1 MDILILALIAVF
13 ILAKLFSVLGSGDS
27 SNSLKR
33 NDAPSKNT
41 GNNNAVVNVDF
52 KKKSINAPT
61 QTAPAPRAP
70 NFNEPEIT
78 DPELLGRIS
87 DIQKKD
93 LRFTPGTFL
102 GGASMAY
109 EMVVQAF
116 NRADVDT
123 LKRLLSAKVF
133 DLFNKEIETA
143 LKEGSYP
150 ETTIVAMKE
159 STIEKIE
166 IVRNK
171 VKIFVKFV
179 AEEVNVL
186 KDKEGNIIEGDPS
199 SIQEI
204 SDQWVFERDLRSND
218 PNWIIVAT

>member
-1 MDILILALIAVF
+1 MDILILAIIAVF

-27 SNSLKR
+27 SDSIKR
-33 NDAPSKNT
+33 NDAQNT
-41 GNNNAVVNVDF
+41 PQSSNNAVVNVDF
-52 KKKSINAPT
+52 KTKSINNPAQP
-61 QTAPAPRAP
+61 APAPRNP
-70 NFNEPEIT
+70 SIIEPEIT

-93 LRFTPGTFL
+93 ARFTPGTFL
-102 GGASMAY
+102 SGASVAY

-133 DLFNKEIETA
+133 DLFNREIETA
-143 LKEGSYP
+143 IKQGSYP

-171 VKIFVKFV
+171 VKIFVRFV

-186 KDKEGNIIEGDPS
+186 KDKEGNIVEGDPS

-218 PNWIIVAT
+218 PNWTIVAT